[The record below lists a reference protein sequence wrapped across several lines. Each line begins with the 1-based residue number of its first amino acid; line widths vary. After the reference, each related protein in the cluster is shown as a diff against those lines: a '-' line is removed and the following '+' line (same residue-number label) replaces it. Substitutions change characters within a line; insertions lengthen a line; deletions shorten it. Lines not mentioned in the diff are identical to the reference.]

1 LVGREE
7 EAMPSPWDASV
18 KLLYA
23 VDAGTFFTIDDV
35 ANGDAFDVIANV
47 EIGENLNENVDNFVL
62 RVAVR
67 NLTQSTTVQI
77 VDLPGTLTPANNTP
91 FTSEERVSF
100 NAPNQAV
107 GDVLQAVASYRVNA
121 GANSDF
127 STAESNTFVVSE

>member
-1 LVGREE
+1 
-7 EAMPSPWDASV
+7 MPSPWDASI

-35 ANGDAFDVIANV
+35 GNNDPFDVIANV
-47 EIGENLNENVDNFVL
+47 EIGENLNENVDDFTL
-62 RVAVR
+62 RVAIR
-67 NLTQSTTVQI
+67 NLTQSNTVQI
-77 VDLPGTLTPANNTP
+77 VEEKGALIPANNTP
-91 FTSEERVSF
+91 FNDEVRVSF

-127 STAESNTFVVSE
+127 STAESLTFVIS